1 MRKILIGF
9 MALALSLSAAEVYA
23 TFNVQAQKDAK
34 LAFDAGGI
42 VASVKVDVASFVK
55 EGAVLASL
63 ENADMKATLDMA
75 KTALKF
81 TKADYERQVKVKE
94 LIDAGKFDSYAFKY
108 EDAKNQVAYA
118 QAKYDKTYLRAP
130 FDGVIYAKDI
140 EVGDTVSGM
149 MLKTVFMIQSKS
161 ERKLVLEFDQK
172 YHSAVKKGQTFTYKV
187 DGDEK
192 SYVGVIEKIYP
203 NANNANR
210 KIIAEVQA
218 KDFLTGL
225 FGTGYITVPD
235 AK

>member
-1 MRKILIGF
+1 MVLV
-9 MALALSLSAAEVYA
+9 LSLGADDVYA
-23 TFNVQAQKDAK
+23 TFSVQAQKDAK

-42 VASVKVDVASFVK
+42 VKSVNAEVASFVK
-55 EGAVLASL
+55 KDAVLASL
-63 ENADMKATLDMA
+63 ENADIKASLDMA

-81 TKADYERQVKVKE
+81 AKADYERQLKVKE
-94 LIDAGKFDSYAFKY
+94 LIDAGKFDGYAFKY

-172 YHSAVKKGQTFTYKV
+172 YHSVVKKGQTFNYKV

-192 SYVGVIEKIYP
+192 TYKGVIDKIYP
-203 NANNANR
+203 NANNSNR
-210 KIIAEVQA
+210 KIIAEVKA
-218 KDFLTGL
+218 KEFLTGL
-225 FGTGYITVPD
+225 FGTGTISVPET
-235 AK
+235 K